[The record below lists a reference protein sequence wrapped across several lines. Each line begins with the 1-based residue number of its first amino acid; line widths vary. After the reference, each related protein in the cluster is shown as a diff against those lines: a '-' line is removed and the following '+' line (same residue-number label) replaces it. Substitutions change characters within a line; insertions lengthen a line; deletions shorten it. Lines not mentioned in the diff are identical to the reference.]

1 MENEDRNLKKDTMKR
16 SSTYLMGIL
25 EIKERENKAEAML
38 EEIMA
43 ENLLKLTRDIKLW
56 FLEAPGTLRYINRKK
71 TTPRCI
77 TVKLMT
83 IKDS

>member
-16 SSTYLMGIL
+16 SSTHLMGIL
-25 EIKERENKAEAML
+25 EIKERENRAEAML

-56 FLEAPGTLRYINRKK
+56 FVEAPGTPERKLHLD
-71 TTPRCI
+71 T
-77 TVKLMT
+77 
-83 IKDS
+83 SQ